1 MHYDPIKATLGRFFN
16 QWLFTRRLFYHLLD
30 ILLLRT
36 WHIHKALRSFF
47 KETSNEEQ
55 LSILDAGSGF
65 GQYTY
70 FLARNKPQ
78 WDIHGIDIKTD
89 EIASCTSF
97 FAKAGLKNARF
108 EVKDLTSYSAPDS
121 YNLILSVDVMEHI
134 QEDETVFSNF
144 FISLKKG
151 GMLLISTPSNLGG
164 SDVTEA
170 GETSFIEEHVRE
182 GYSMQEISE
191 KLKRAGFRKITIKYT
206 YGRPGNISWRLTM
219 KYPIILLG
227 KSKIFYLIIPFYY
240 LLVMP
245 FALILNA
252 ADVRFKHTS
261 GTGLLVKAWK

>member
-1 MHYDPIKATLGRFFN
+1 
-16 QWLFTRRLFYHLLD
+16 
-30 ILLLRT
+30 
-36 WHIHKALRSFF
+36 
-47 KETSNEEQ
+47 
-55 LSILDAGSGF
+55 
-65 GQYTY
+65 
-70 FLARNKPQ
+70 
-78 WDIHGIDIKTD
+78 
-89 EIASCTSF
+89 
-97 FAKAGLKNARF
+97 
-108 EVKDLTSYSAPDS
+108 
-121 YNLILSVDVMEHI
+121 
-134 QEDETVFSNF
+134 
-144 FISLKKG
+144 
-151 GMLLISTPSNLGG
+151 MLLISTPSNLGG